1 LIPDSRIERK
11 GRAAEYGAPTKKKTQ
26 RIIERDEEMND
37 LRVGDQID
45 IVFADAPG
53 HSARATVTR
62 FLSDQQEGLSPEAE
76 DYVFCWMEIS
86 PEHQGNLAQTQ
97 TIMLRADW
105 KYYMDGREV
114 EIRKCS

>member
-1 LIPDSRIERK
+1 MK
-11 GRAAEYGAPTKKKTQ
+11 
-26 RIIERDEEMND
+26 D
-37 LRVGDQID
+37 LQLGDQID

-76 DYVFCWMEIS
+76 DYVFSWLEIR
-86 PEHQGNLAQTQ
+86 PEHQGTLAKTQ
-97 TIMLRADW
+97 TITLGADW

-114 EIRKCS
+114 EIRKCSESAS

>member
-1 LIPDSRIERK
+1 V
-11 GRAAEYGAPTKKKTQ
+11 Q
-26 RIIERDEEMND
+26 NRIIERDEEMID
-37 LRVGDQID
+37 LQPGDQID

-62 FLSDQQEGLSPEAE
+62 LLSDQQEGLSSEAE

-86 PEHQGNLAQTQ
+86 PEHQGILAQTQ
-97 TIMLRADW
+97 TITLGADW

-114 EIRKCS
+114 EIRKCSKPAS